1 MKESFEE
8 LKRPIQRLKGF
19 FESLWLHVEPSPCA
33 GLLSELGRWFPLW
46 HNHKAIRKMETS
58 VLSPQ
63 PDWPLYPDYPTGT
76 MPTRPV
82 PEKQGNM
89 GRSCVLSAL
98 CMNRRL
104 WFSLE
109 FGPTVKCQWH
119 CKTLR
124 HWVTWFCHFTFPNQ
138 GDGWPCSL
146 DLTRY
151 ILLFRK
157 SLGANNVTLSF
168 KKYIEWKKRSRLI
181 FLLIFWPGF
190 YRL

>member
-124 HWVTWFCHFTFPNQ
+124 HFESLGFVTLLFQTREMVDLVRWT
-138 GDGWPCSL
+138 SL
-146 DLTRY
+146 D
-151 ILLFRK
+151 
-157 SLGANNVTLSF
+157 
-168 KKYIEWKKRSRLI
+168 I
-181 FLLIFWPGF
+181 FCFSEKA
-190 YRL
+190 